1 MAPLAFVCHFKPF
14 AMPIRSATVL
24 LVLLLIHARAHA
36 QDTIFSVSGN
46 TIAATVEEIGLKT
59 VRYRTHSG
67 ANPVQVTVENEEL
80 ARIRLQSGQEFVI
93 TALSTARVDERLMAH
108 KQCITFDVLAPASNH
123 AAIGYERQIGPRTSF
138 HVKLG
143 YVGLMRVEEYR
154 QLFNSQGGL
163 LKVGLKLRLRSFLG
177 RFSPLVVT
185 GRMMFG
191 CVF

>member
-1 MAPLAFVCHFKPF
+1 MASRTSGCLAKPF
-14 AMPIRSATVL
+14 VLRICSATILLL
-24 LVLLLIHARAHA
+24 LVHARAQA
-36 QDTIFSVSGN
+36 QDTIFYMSGPA
-46 TIAATVEEIGLKT
+46 IAATVEEIGSKT
-59 VRYRTHSG
+59 VRYKTWSG
-67 ANPVQVTVENEEL
+67 ENPVQVTVENEEL

-123 AAIGYERQIGPRTSF
+123 AAIGYERQIGPRTRF